1 LDTKQLA
8 NISHPVIVAPKLN
21 PDPFVYV
28 VRDGKDEYSLRLWQA
43 DGKEKLLE
51 QGLDVKQVNHHRL
64 VEWSP
69 SGKYI
74 LVGGNRIY
82 RASDGRIAQRLN
94 GTAGTWSPERD
105 RLLYVAQNRS
115 APGRETPLPAEVLG
129 QQVWLFDLDTNKR
142 QRVYQAPGEEWVFQG
157 LTWDPEGRFFAFPTG
172 KRIDRKWVVQEVH
185 VMDGKMFHYVEN
197 EQNELP
203 TELKHLL
210 LSEDGRYVSYAANGI
225 LKLINLRTQESRVY
239 DVTMQVQRDQSEFV
253 RYDPRGV
260 WLGQTHR
267 ILHVSDTM
275 EEEEIYRSQHP
286 LAGFYLSSRRDRML
300 VMEEGSQGTQL
311 RLIDLLSHRKEE
323 AAGFLHLRSS

>member
-1 LDTKQLA
+1 MDTKQLA

-51 QGLDVKQVNHHRL
+51 KRLDVKQVKNHRL

-82 RASDGRIAQRLN
+82 RASDGRIAKRLN

-115 APGRETPLPAEVLG
+115 APGWEAPLPA
-129 QQVWLFDLDTNKR
+129 
-142 QRVYQAPGEEWVFQG
+142 
-157 LTWDPEGRFFAFPTG
+157 
-172 KRIDRKWVVQEVH
+172 
-185 VMDGKMFHYVEN
+185 
-197 EQNELP
+197 
-203 TELKHLL
+203 
-210 LSEDGRYVSYAANGI
+210 
-225 LKLINLRTQESRVY
+225 
-239 DVTMQVQRDQSEFV
+239 
-253 RYDPRGV
+253 
-260 WLGQTHR
+260 
-267 ILHVSDTM
+267 
-275 EEEEIYRSQHP
+275 

-311 RLIDLLSHRKEE
+311 RLIDLLSHQKEE
-323 AAGFLHLRSS
+323 AADLFTS